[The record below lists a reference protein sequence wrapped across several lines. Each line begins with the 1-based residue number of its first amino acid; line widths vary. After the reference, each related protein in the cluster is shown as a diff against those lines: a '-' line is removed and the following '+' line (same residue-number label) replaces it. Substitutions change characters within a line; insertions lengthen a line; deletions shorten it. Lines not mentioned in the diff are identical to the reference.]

1 MSKRRRIIQR
11 IISVGIMI
19 FGLSMIVYLKAAERQ
34 GNAYVSYLTANTKEL
49 LKDLDESTVNEMYS
63 DAVDFNKTLLTI
75 PNRRNMSEELTEQYE
90 ACLDISGTGLMGTI
104 DIPTIDT
111 HVPIYHGTASRV
123 LQAGAGHMEG
133 SSLPIGGP
141 NTHAV
146 LAAHTGTIETL
157 FTKLDE
163 MTIGDI
169 FYINILEKTLC
180 YKVSDIKVV
189 LPTETQCLEIQP
201 EKDLVTLITCTPP
214 GINSHRLVVTG
225 ERTETENVIMRQS
238 KRISHMEIWF
248 VCGLSIFSI
257 VIGYMIRK
265 SMK

>member
-1 MSKRRRIIQR
+1 
-11 IISVGIMI
+11 MI

-34 GNAYVSYLTANTKEL
+34 GNAYVTYLTANTEAA
-49 LKDLDESTVNEMYS
+49 LKALDENTVKEMYS
-63 DAVDFNKTLLTI
+63 DAVKFNKTLVEI
-75 PNRRNMSEELTEQYE
+75 PNRWNMSEDLTEQYE
-90 ACLDISGTGLMGTI
+90 KLLDISNTGLMGTI
-104 DIPTIDT
+104 DIPKIDT
-111 HVPIYHGTASRV
+111 QVPIYHGTASRV

-157 FTKLDE
+157 FTKLDQ
-163 MTIGDI
+163 MTIGDL
-169 FYINILEKTLC
+169 FYINVLGQTLC
-180 YKVSDIKVV
+180 YKVCDVKVV

-225 ERTETENVIMRQS
+225 ERTENGNVIMRQP

-248 VCGLSIFSI
+248 VCGLSIFI
-257 VIGYMIRK
+257 IIIGYMIRK